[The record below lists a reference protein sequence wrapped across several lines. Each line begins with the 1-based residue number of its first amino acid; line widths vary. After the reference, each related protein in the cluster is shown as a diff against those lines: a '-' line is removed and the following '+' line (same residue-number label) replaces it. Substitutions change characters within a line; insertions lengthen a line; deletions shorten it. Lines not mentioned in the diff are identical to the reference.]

1 MSSDKETAE
10 RAKELLVYGPI
21 GLALFVR
28 DSAPQFMR
36 MFVARGRTEI
46 DQRRRAVGE
55 QIDQVRS
62 VGETAAT
69 DGGPEVL
76 RVLSTGLAALRDK
89 AEEALVAL
97 GVSDVAPSSPAG
109 AETAPGTD
117 EGSPPVDRAIEAEPE
132 RLVYRDTAN
141 LAIPGYDDLS
151 ASQIVDRL
159 DDLSPADREAIRE
172 YEAAHRARHTILG
185 KIEQLRRDF

>member
-36 MFVARGRTEI
+36 MFVARGRTELE
-46 DQRRRAVGE
+46 QRKRTVGA
-55 QIDQVRS
+55 QIDQVRTM
-62 VGETAAT
+62 GETAAA

-76 RVLSTGLAALRDK
+76 RVLSTGIAALREK
-89 AEEALVAL
+89 VEEALQAL
-97 GVSDVAPSSPAG
+97 GVKTDEAAESPATATTRNVRDDEPTRAPSAHAG
-109 AETAPGTD
+109 ETAD
-117 EGSPPVDRAIEAEPE
+117 
-132 RLVYRDTAN
+132 

-159 DDLSPADREAIRE
+159 DGLSPADLDAIR
-172 YEAAHRARHTILG
+172 AHEESRRARNTILG
-185 KIEQLRRDF
+185 KIEQLRYS

>member
-36 MFVARGRTEI
+36 MFVARGRTEL

-62 VGETAAT
+62 LGETAAT

-76 RVLSTGLAALRDK
+76 RMLSTGLASLREK

-97 GVSDVAPSSPAG
+97 GVSEASAAAPPT
-109 AETAPGTD
+109 ETGPGD
-117 EGSPPVDRAIEAEPE
+117 GVDGPVTGRAAEPE
-132 RLVYRDTAN
+132 PLVDRDAAN
-141 LAIPGYDDLS
+141 LAIPGYEDLS
-151 ASQIVDRL
+151 APQIVDRL

-185 KIEQLRRDF
+185 KIEQLNRGS

>member
-36 MFVARGRTEI
+36 MFVARGRTEL

-55 QIDQVRS
+55 QIGQVRS
-62 VGETAAT
+62 LGETAAT

-76 RVLSTGLAALRDK
+76 RMLSTGLAALREK

-97 GVSDVAPSSPAG
+97 GVSDAPASAGTHGDADVAG
-109 AETAPGTD
+109 TA
-117 EGSPPVDRAIEAEPE
+117 RAPDGGHAAEPE
-132 RLVYRDTAN
+132 RLAYRDTAN

-159 DDLSPADREAIRE
+159 DDLSPADRDAIHD
-172 YEAAHRARHTILG
+172 YEATHRARHTILG
-185 KIEQLRRDF
+185 KIEQLSHGS

>member
-46 DQRRRAVGE
+46 DQRRRAVGD

-62 VGETAAT
+62 LGETAAT

-76 RVLSTGLAALRDK
+76 RMLSTGLATLREK

-97 GVSDVAPSSPAG
+97 GVSDAATAAPTG
-109 AETAPGTD
+109 ETGTRD
-117 EGSPPVDRAIEAEPE
+117 RVGGPTADRAAEPE

-141 LAIPGYDDLS
+141 LAIPGYDNLS
-151 ASQIVDRL
+151 AAQIVDRL

-185 KIEQLRRDF
+185 KIEQFNRGS